1 MIIAGIFFLFI
12 LLSGFWLSRSGKP
25 YNGLIFNI
33 HKLIGLGAG
42 IYLVRTVYMTHQ
54 AAPLSPTQWAAI
66 IVTVLLFLF
75 AVAAGGLL
83 SILADGGLEN
93 MGQPQQRA
101 IKFVHKVTPYLIVG
115 STAVTLYLLI

>member
-1 MIIAGIFFLFI
+1 MIITGLFFLFI

-25 YNGLIFNI
+25 YNGLVFNI
-33 HKLIGLGAG
+33 HKLTGLGVG
-42 IYLVRTVYMTHQ
+42 IYLIRTVYLSHRAM
-54 AAPLSPTQWAAI
+54 PLDPIQWKAI
-66 IVTVLLFLF
+66 AVTVLLFLL

-83 SILADGGLEN
+83 SIFAGGGLEN
-93 MGQPQQRA
+93 MGQPKQRV